1 VPAANAGFR
10 LRFVFECE
18 INGGAVKRGF
28 RQTFVAAALT
38 SQSGTANATTAS
50 RTINALFTL
59 FVDTQ
64 R

>member
-1 VPAANAGFR
+1 LG
-10 LRFVFECE
+10 LVFECE
-18 INGGAVKRGF
+18 IDGGAASRCF
-28 RQTFVAAALT
+28 SRIFVAAARA

-50 RTINALFTL
+50 RTIKTVFSL

>member
-1 VPAANAGFR
+1 M
-10 LRFVFECE
+10 
-18 INGGAVKRGF
+18 RGF

-38 SQSGTANATTAS
+38 SQTGTANATTAS
-50 RTINALFTL
+50 RTIKAVFNL